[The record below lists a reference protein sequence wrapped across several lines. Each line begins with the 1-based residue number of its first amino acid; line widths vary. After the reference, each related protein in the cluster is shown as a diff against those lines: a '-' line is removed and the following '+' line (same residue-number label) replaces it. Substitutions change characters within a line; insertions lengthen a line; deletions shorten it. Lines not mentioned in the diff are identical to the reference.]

1 MNLKTYR
8 AKTMADALS
17 AVKKDLGDEAYI
29 LHTRTHKVGGVLGML
44 GRTIVEI
51 TASDAPPRRRK
62 SAASRSA
69 PRSAAR
75 PAPRPVAAAAT
86 KAYSNAGPPRT
97 ATPAQP
103 TAAAAGPRSIDR
115 SLDRSGRS
123 GSTQKQANLARS
135 IGAPPP
141 ADPGHDIRGQA
152 SESLPHRPL
161 HAHAGQGSA
170 GTLGVEIEPER
181 MRVHRTGRPDLD
193 RIKPS
198 VEEEIAS
205 VKRMLAQVL
214 HKTNVTAM
222 AQPSASGSS
231 QVGRMPDALGDQY
244 LKLLEAMV
252 AAEIADEVIGAVR
265 DELSPAELADAEIV
279 RQTVL
284 RHLAAMIQTSPAISK
299 AGRCEDGRPLTIAL
313 IGPTGVGKT
322 TTVAKLAASYKL
334 RHGRRIGLI
343 TSDTYRIAAVD
354 QLRMYADI
362 IGVPLKVATTPD
374 DMATA
379 VDSFRDRD
387 VILID
392 SAGRSQRDRERIGE
406 LTALMDAARPHE
418 THLVLAGNGSEGVLV
433 EAVKNFG
440 AANPNRV
447 LFTKLDEAVNFGVL
461 LNVARRVSLQL
472 SYITTGQE
480 VPDHIEVGRPDRLAR
495 LILEGPQAAGAA
507 EVSVETDVVVGTG
520 TGTGAGTGMGTG
532 AIRA

>member
-17 AVKKDLGDEAYI
+17 AVKQDLGDEAYI

-62 SAASRSA
+62 ATT
-69 PRSAAR
+69 AR
-75 PAPRPVAAAAT
+75 PAPRPTARPVPRPAAAAAT
-86 KAYSNAGPPRT
+86 RAYSNAAPPR
-97 ATPAQP
+97 
-103 TAAAAGPRSIDR
+103 AAAPDR
-115 SLDRSGRS
+115 P
-123 GSTQKQANLARS
+123 AAPAVVARS
-135 IGAPPP
+135 TNKPPIPPRHAEPHTPP
-141 ADPGHDIRGQA
+141 ATVPQRPSDPLVQ
-152 SESLPHRPL
+152 PPYTF
-161 HAHAGQGSA
+161 AGQSA
-170 GTLGVEIEPER
+170 LGVEIEPER
-181 MRVHRTGRPDLD
+181 MKVHRTGRPDLD

-214 HKTNVTAM
+214 HKTNVSSLS
-222 AQPSASGSS
+222 QPSAAGSS

-244 LKLLEAMV
+244 LKLLEGMV

-284 RHLAAMIQTSPAISK
+284 RHLADMIQTSPAISK

-313 IGPTGVGKT
+313 VGPTGVGKT

-374 DMATA
+374 DMASA
-379 VDSFRDRD
+379 VESFRDRD

-392 SAGRSQRDRERIGE
+392 SAGRSQRDRERISE

-472 SYITTGQE
+472 SYVTTGQE

-507 EVSVETDVVVGTG
+507 EPTVETEV
-520 TGTGAGTGMGTG
+520 GAGAGG
-532 AIRA
+532 A